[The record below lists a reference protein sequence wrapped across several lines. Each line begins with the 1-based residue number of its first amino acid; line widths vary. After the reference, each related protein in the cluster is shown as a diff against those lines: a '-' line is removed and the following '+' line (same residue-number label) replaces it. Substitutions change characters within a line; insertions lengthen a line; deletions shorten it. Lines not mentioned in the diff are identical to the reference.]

1 MTFTIQVEYITTIKA
16 VSKGINMGFLSFFL
30 GTSIWVYIFIFFGKI
45 VEVSVSTVRLV
56 LIARGE
62 RLIGSIVAFF
72 EILIWL
78 LITGTVLSGFQND
91 WIKIVVFCAAFSAGN
106 YIGSWMENKLA
117 FGLCSLQVIVNKD
130 EQADNLVQK
139 LRENDF
145 GLTIMEAQGMDGA
158 RLMLI
163 LHLKRKRIPEATRII
178 QAVHGDAVI
187 TVSDLKVAH
196 GGYLKGLKK

>member
-1 MTFTIQVEYITTIKA
+1 
-16 VSKGINMGFLSFFL
+16 MGFLDFFL

-45 VEVSVSTVRLV
+45 IEVSVSTVRLV

-72 EILIWL
+72 EIILWLI
-78 LITGTVLSGFQND
+78 ISGTVLSGFQND
-91 WIKIVVFCAAFSAGN
+91 WIKILVFGAAFSVGN
-106 YIGSWMENKLA
+106 YVGSWMENKLA

-130 EQADNLVQK
+130 EKADVLVQT
-139 LRENDF
+139 LRQNDF
-145 GLTIMEAQGMDGA
+145 GLTLMEAQGMDGA

-163 LHLKRKRIPEATRII
+163 LNLKRKRIPEATRII
-178 QAVHGDAVI
+178 EANHGDAVI